1 MKACFSTAVSN
12 FEDNEI
18 MKVSTDQFS
27 FPNKQGLIL
36 AIAIGYTSA

>member
-12 FEDNEI
+12 FEDNDI
-18 MKVSTDQFS
+18 MKGSTNQLS
-27 FPNKQGLIL
+27 FPNKEGLLL